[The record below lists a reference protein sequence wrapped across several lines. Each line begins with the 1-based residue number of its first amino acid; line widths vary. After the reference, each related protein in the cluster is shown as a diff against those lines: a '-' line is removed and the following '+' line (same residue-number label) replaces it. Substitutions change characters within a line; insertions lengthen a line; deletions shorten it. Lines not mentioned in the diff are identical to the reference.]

1 MTRIAFLGTPEA
13 AVPTLEAIAE
23 RVAVVVTRADKPRG
37 RSNRPEASPV
47 KVAATRLG
55 IEVAQ
60 PNLSF
65 DIGSIMT
72 TAGVD
77 IAVVVA
83 YGRIIPEPALESVP
97 LGFLNVHFSL
107 LPRWRGAAPVERAI
121 LAGDSVTGVTIMR
134 LDSGLDTGPTLS
146 SMRVPLDDETDA
158 ATLTARLAVVGADL
172 LVETLDGYLTG
183 RLRPVSQPEEEATYA
198 ARFDKADN
206 RLVVTD
212 DAQRLDRVIRAST
225 SRGGAYAFIEGERL
239 KVWRAR
245 PASASLPPGR
255 LSSEGG
261 LVLLGTGRGALELL
275 EVQPEGSRRM
285 SATAW
290 ARGHMTG
297 TLT

>member
-13 AVPTLEAIAE
+13 AVATLEAIAE
-23 RVAVVVTRADKPRG
+23 NTVVVVTRVDKPRG
-37 RSNRPEASPV
+37 RSHRPEASPV
-47 KVAATRLG
+47 KTAASRLG
-55 IEVAQ
+55 IDVAQ
-60 PNLSF
+60 PERSA
-65 DIGSIMT
+65 DITSIMT

-121 LAGDSVTGVTIMR
+121 LAGDHVTGVTVMQ

-146 SMRVPLDDETDA
+146 SARVPLSDETDA
-158 ATLTARLAVVGADL
+158 AALTTTLAVVGADL
-172 LVETLDGYLTG
+172 LVETLNGYVEG
-183 RLRPVSQPEEEATYA
+183 RLRPVPQPEEGATYA
-198 ARFDKADN
+198 PRFDRDES

-212 DAQRLDRVIRAST
+212 DAERLHRVIRAST
-225 SRGGAYAFIEGERL
+225 TRGGAYAFLDGERL

-245 PASASLPPGR
+245 PVPASLLPGQ
-255 LSSEGG
+255 LASEGG

-275 EVQPEGSRRM
+275 EVQPAGSRRM
-285 SATAW
+285 SASAW
-290 ARGHMTG
+290 ARGHKTG